1 MGIDR
6 ITVDGR
12 WQEQR
17 QIAPLAKYA
26 QSTLPATYFL
36 TGPSAGSVGSP
47 SANWTL
53 DVRAWIPSPVTIQ
66 CYDGTTVHS
75 FWSITSKFEFN
86 LLVNFTYTASM
97 AGQFQIYCTND
108 GGWVDAPAVQYVAS
122 GGSKQEEAEGWRS
135 VQQ

>member
-6 ITVDGR
+6 IAVDGR

-36 TGPSAGSVGSP
+36 TGPSAGSVDSP

-53 DVRAWIPSPVTIQ
+53 DVRAWIPQPVTIN
-66 CYDGTTVHS
+66 CYDGVSVDS
-75 FWSITSKFEFN
+75 FWSATTSYEFN
-86 LLVNFTYTASM
+86 YWTNFTYTASA
-97 AGQFQIYCTND
+97 AGRYQIYCTNN
-108 GGWVDAPAVQYVAS
+108 GGWVDAPAVQYEAR
-122 GGSKQEEAEGWRS
+122 GAEEAKAERI
-135 VQQ
+135 VEQ